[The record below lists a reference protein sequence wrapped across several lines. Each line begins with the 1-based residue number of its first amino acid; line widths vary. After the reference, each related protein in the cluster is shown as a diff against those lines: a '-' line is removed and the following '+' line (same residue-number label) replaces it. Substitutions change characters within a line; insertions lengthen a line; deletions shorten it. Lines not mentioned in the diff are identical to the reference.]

1 MLGVRSILR
10 LPRTLNLLVTPCSDT
25 APSSGATGQIR
36 LNGRFALEHGVKEAM
51 EDFPSLAF
59 EFEGYSPGCFGRRS
73 CRWVA
78 LVPGKTR
85 RHVLQ
90 YQEFSEASSSV
101 LRKAIVQD
109 SLATIHGY
117 IRTTRDAGWSRS
129 IVRDNNHDI

>member
-1 MLGVRSILR
+1 MCLSEQMELCQILR
-10 LPRTLNLLVTPCSDT
+10 
-25 APSSGATGQIR
+25 I
-36 LNGRFALEHGVKEAM
+36 EANI
-51 EDFPSLAF
+51 L
-59 EFEGYSPGCFGRRS
+59 GS

>member
-1 MLGVRSILR
+1 MCLSEQMELCQILR
-10 LPRTLNLLVTPCSDT
+10 
-25 APSSGATGQIR
+25 I
-36 LNGRFALEHGVKEAM
+36 EANI
-51 EDFPSLAF
+51 L
-59 EFEGYSPGCFGRRS
+59 GS

-129 IVRDNNHDI
+129 IVRGSFFFCGLSQKGSRVKIYESKYR